1 MPGTGVPVVFIH
13 GLWLHSTGW
22 QFWADRFREAGYD
35 PVTPEW
41 PGVPD

>member
-1 MPGTGVPVVFIH
+1 MPGTGVAVVFVH
-13 GLWLHSTGW
+13 GLWLHSTSW
-22 QFWADRFREAGYD
+22 QRWADRFREACYD